1 LDRQYFILPK
11 IDAESYGMP
20 FVEDIKAEVNA
31 LLRDR
36 KMVTSTIIP
45 YDDSV
50 QKSVYAIG
58 RAIISAVKVAI

>member
-1 LDRQYFILPK
+1 
-11 IDAESYGMP
+11 MP